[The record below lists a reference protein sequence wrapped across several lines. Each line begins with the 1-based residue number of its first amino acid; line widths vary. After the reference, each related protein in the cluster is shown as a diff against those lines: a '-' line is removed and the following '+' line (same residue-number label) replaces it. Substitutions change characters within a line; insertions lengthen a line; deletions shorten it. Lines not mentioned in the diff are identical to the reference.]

1 MTRAHLEE
9 FVQAYKSGEINKR
22 VESERFK
29 KFTYEELLERDKT
42 NLDII
47 WLKDDLIINPDDL
60 PAPDVIAEE
69 IIENLEAAMV
79 EFEGLL
85 ASLRKEGP

>member
-1 MTRAHLEE
+1 MTRADLEE
-9 FVQAYKSGEINKR
+9 FVQAYKQGEINKR

-29 KFTYEELLERDKT
+29 KFSYEELMARDKT

-47 WLKDDLIINPDDL
+47 WLKDDSVINPEDL

-69 IIENLEAAMV
+69 ILENLENAM
-79 EFEGLL
+79 EEIRGLL
-85 ASLRKEGP
+85 SSLRKPD